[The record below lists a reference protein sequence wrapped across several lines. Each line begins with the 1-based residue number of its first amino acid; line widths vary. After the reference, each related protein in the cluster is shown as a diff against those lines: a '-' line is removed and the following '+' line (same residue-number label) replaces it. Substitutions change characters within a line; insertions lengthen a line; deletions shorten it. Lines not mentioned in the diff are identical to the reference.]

1 MDIHPFDVLLR
12 PIITEK
18 HARAQDALN
27 QYAFEVDKRAN
38 KRQIKQAIEM
48 SFDVTVTGVN
58 VSVMKGKSKR
68 FGPRSIKRPSW
79 KKAVVSLSAGDK
91 IQVFEGT

>member
-18 HARAQDALN
+18 HALAQDALN

-79 KKAVVSLSAGDK
+79 NCLLYTSDAAD
-91 IQVFEGT
+91 E